1 LKNSPSNKLL
11 YKRSSFL
18 SWLQRKKDCT
28 VTPLEADDNDRR
40 RHRYGGV
47 IIKNHFVKVYMGVDG
62 KDRIAYEEIHL
73 VCNKLMIDGLPGDS
87 DLERAD

>member
-1 LKNSPSNKLL
+1 
-11 YKRSSFL
+11 
-18 SWLQRKKDCT
+18 
-28 VTPLEADDNDRR
+28 
-40 RHRYGGV
+40 
-47 IIKNHFVKVYMGVDG
+47 MGVDG